1 MEINVNHILG
11 VTVYSIERGERIGQV
26 RNFYL
31 NPKEK
36 ELMALLIGNKKIIK
50 DESILPI
57 KDVRGISFEAITVD
71 SPAVLRK
78 KNEYPE
84 AREFIKSPP
93 DIVGLSILKKD
104 GTFLGKAASFSIDT
118 ETGKVTKI
126 HLAAGFIDS
135 LRKDYTYIPAQKIEV
150 IGSEMILVADDTV
163 VKKQRRPS
171 TDQTEKKKKPEKR
184 DHFKHGF
191 ADMKPPRKKDDD
203 GCGEKIRSL
212 SDREFNN
219 HGPRIIFPEIDNDR
233 ETEKT
238 AEK

>member
-1 MEINVNHILG
+1 MEINANQILG
-11 VTVYSIERGERIGQV
+11 ITVYSIDRGERIGQV

-36 ELMALLIGNKKIIK
+36 ELVALLISNKKIIK
-50 DESILPI
+50 DESLLPL

-78 KNEYPE
+78 KNEYPD
-84 AREFIKSPP
+84 AKEFIKSPT
-93 DIVGLSILKKD
+93 DIVGLSVLKKD
-104 GTFLGKAASFSIDT
+104 GSFLGRVSSFSIDT
-118 ETGKVTKI
+118 VTGKVHKI
-126 HLAAGFIDS
+126 YLTAGFMNS
-135 LRKDYTYIPAQKIEV
+135 LRKKYAHIPAEKIEV

-163 VKKQRRPS
+163 VKPESRPPLNH
-171 TDQTEKKKKPEKR
+171 TEKPEKK

-191 ADMKPPRKKDDD
+191 ADMKPKRENNEA

-212 SDREFNN
+212 SNREFHS
-219 HGPRIIFPEIDNDR
+219 HGPRIIFPEIDKDR